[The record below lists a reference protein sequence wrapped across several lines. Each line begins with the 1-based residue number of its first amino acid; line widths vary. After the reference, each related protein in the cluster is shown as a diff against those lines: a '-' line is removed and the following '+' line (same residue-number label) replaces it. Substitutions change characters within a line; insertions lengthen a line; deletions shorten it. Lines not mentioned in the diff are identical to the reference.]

1 MKQYSYRPMALAV
14 ATVLGGIWTPAAY
27 AALVVSQT
35 AAFTMSSGT
44 VSDSCGPEINP
55 DCTESNSPPT
65 ALSLQNNTN
74 FNQFSASTGILTGV
88 KINLAS
94 TRSQTVSGGV
104 TNPQTKLGTDQATI
118 FTASGT
124 SGASISAA
132 GADSQ
137 QVSTITHSRS
147 STPGKNAIA
156 ANTIVTSTSATL
168 TVAAASLDAYVGA
181 GTTAV
186 TRKLSDVQA
195 TATFVDGTKTKTS
208 STADYSVTWGGDI
221 AVAYEY
227 LLHALAAF
235 DAAGAQ
241 TVLDINFGTH
251 YVGASVADKAFRI
264 FNAIGINGVGLD
276 LDLITGPTSPFGSDL
291 ALFGDLTAG
300 GSNLF
305 NISFDTSA
313 AGVFGSTIML
323 KLSDADV
330 GTASSR
336 FDTHSLRVNLSGTVK
351 DLGTGNQVP
360 EPNTL
365 ALVALGLTALVL
377 RRRQLR

>member
-14 ATVLGGIWTPAAY
+14 ATVLGGIWTPATY

-44 VSDSCGPEINP
+44 VSDSCGPLNAP
-55 DCTESNSPPT
+55 NCPESNSPSTP
-65 ALSLQNNTN
+65 LSLQSTTN
-74 FNQFSASTGILTGV
+74 FNQFSATTGILTGV

-94 TRSQTVSGGV
+94 TRSQTVSGAV
-104 TNPQTKLGTDQATI
+104 TDPQTRLGADLGTI

-124 SGASISAA
+124 SGASVSAV
-132 GADSQ
+132 GADAQ
-137 QVSTITHSRS
+137 AVSTVTHSRS
-147 STPGKNAIA
+147 STSGKNAIA
-156 ANTIVTSTSATL
+156 ANTIVTPTSATL

-181 GTTAV
+181 GTTAL
-186 TRKLSDVQA
+186 TRKLSDVRA

-208 STADYSVTWGGDI
+208 STADYSVSWGGDI
-221 AVAYEY
+221 TVDYEY
-227 LLHALAAF
+227 LLHTLAAF
-235 DAAGAQ
+235 DPAGAH

-251 YVGASVADKAFRI
+251 YVGASVADQTFRI
-264 FNAIGINGVGLD
+264 FNAIGVNGVGLD
-276 LDLITGPTSPFGSDL
+276 LDLIDGPTSPFGTDL
-291 ALFGDLTAG
+291 ALFGDLVAG

-330 GTASSR
+330 GAASSR
-336 FDTHSLRVNLSGTVK
+336 FDTYGLRVNLSGTVK

-365 ALVALGLTALVL
+365 ALVGLGLTALVL
-377 RRRQLR
+377 RRRRLR